1 MALKNRP
8 LGRLDGNTNFAQR
21 KFVIDSGVV
30 INDGDFVYFNG
41 TGEITNATVGAA
53 RIVGMATETATGN
66 AGSTVT
72 ANVII
77 DPTMEY
83 LIDNDN
89 DGTTF
94 AAAHVGDNFDL
105 IGAAGAQLVDTSSTG
120 TSGSLVCTGYNPQ
133 IDPVATDTSWG
144 TFVIAENWFFTGTG
158 GQQDLKGIYN
168 GQSINPMGR
177 YP

>member
-8 LGRLDGNTNFAQR
+8 LGRIDGNTNFATR
-21 KFVIDSGVV
+21 RFIIDDTVV

-41 TGEITNATVGAA
+41 TGEITNATVAAA
-53 RIVGMATETATGN
+53 RLVGMALETATGN
-66 AGSTVT
+66 TGSTVDCL
-72 ANVII
+72 VCI

-89 DGTTF
+89 DTTTF

-133 IDPVATDTSWG
+133 IDPVKSDTSWG
-144 TFVIAENWFFTGTG
+144 TFLIAENWFFTGSG
-158 GQQDLKGIYN
+158 GQ
-168 GQSINPMGR
+168 
-177 YP
+177 